1 MKNIHIILFFT
12 LWVILGSCSTYYVS
26 NKQVMEVQQG
36 MSRQNVEKILGKP
49 DYRRFDGGGEEW
61 EYHRISSV
69 LYGNSIK
76 IIVYFADGRVTGM
89 DTFNGDEILLPPPPV
104 VMSPSV
110 VVTNTDPVRPPRYE
124 ESPRRRTL
132 MMRDE
137 VDRFL
142 SDFRMV
148 IMSDEQ
154 IKYIDDVLLDC
165 NFTSAQCGKI
175 IDQISGSDAQMTVMK
190 RMYPQIVDKENFASV
205 VNKLFSSF
213 DRDKMKEYIQA
224 YHGDQRPG
232 DVGYVRPRAMSSA
245 DFDRFFNEYRGK
257 SFESDRTR
265 MLDEVVP
272 PSGFTCAQ
280 CRKLVD
286 MCTFQT
292 DKKNMIKKLYPK
304 IADKKNFSIL
314 TDVFTFEMDKREM
327 REFAESYDSGRN

>member
-1 MKNIHIILFFT
+1 
-12 LWVILGSCSTYYVS
+12 
-26 NKQVMEVQQG
+26 
-36 MSRQNVEKILGKP
+36 
-49 DYRRFDGGGEEW
+49 
-61 EYHRISSV
+61 
-69 LYGNSIK
+69 
-76 IIVYFADGRVTGM
+76 
-89 DTFNGDEILLPPPPV
+89 
-104 VMSPSV
+104 MSPSV

-137 VDRFL
+137 FDRFL

-265 MLDEVVP
+265 M
-272 PSGFTCAQ
+272 
-280 CRKLVD
+280 R
-286 MCTFQT
+286 M
-292 DKKNMIKKLYPK
+292 KLYLLRDSLVPNAVNWW
-304 IADKKNFSIL
+304 ICVLFRQI
-314 TDVFTFEMDKREM
+314 KRI
-327 REFAESYDSGRN
+327 

>member
-1 MKNIHIILFFT
+1 MMH
-12 LWVILGSCSTYYVS
+12 
-26 NKQVMEVQQG
+26 
-36 MSRQNVEKILGKP
+36 
-49 DYRRFDGGGEEW
+49 
-61 EYHRISSV
+61 
-69 LYGNSIK
+69 
-76 IIVYFADGRVTGM
+76 
-89 DTFNGDEILLPPPPV
+89 DEF
-104 VMSPSV
+104 
-110 VVTNTDPVRPPRYE
+110 
-124 ESPRRRTL
+124 
-132 MMRDE
+132 
-137 VDRFL
+137 DRFL

>member
-1 MKNIHIILFFT
+1 
-12 LWVILGSCSTYYVS
+12 
-26 NKQVMEVQQG
+26 
-36 MSRQNVEKILGKP
+36 
-49 DYRRFDGGGEEW
+49 
-61 EYHRISSV
+61 
-69 LYGNSIK
+69 
-76 IIVYFADGRVTGM
+76 
-89 DTFNGDEILLPPPPV
+89 
-104 VMSPSV
+104 
-110 VVTNTDPVRPPRYE
+110 
-124 ESPRRRTL
+124 
-132 MMRDE
+132 
-137 VDRFL
+137 
-142 SDFRMV
+142 
-148 IMSDEQ
+148 
-154 IKYIDDVLLDC
+154 
-165 NFTSAQCGKI
+165 
-175 IDQISGSDAQMTVMK
+175 MTVMK

-232 DVGYVRPRAMSSA
+232 DIGYVRPRAMSSA

>member
-1 MKNIHIILFFT
+1 
-12 LWVILGSCSTYYVS
+12 
-26 NKQVMEVQQG
+26 MEVQQG

-137 VDRFL
+137 FGRFL

-148 IMSDEQ
+148 IMFDEQ

>member
-1 MKNIHIILFFT
+1 MKNIHIILFFA
-12 LWVILGSCSTYYVS
+12 LWVILGSCFTSYVS
-26 NKQVMEVQQG
+26 TKQVMGIHQG
-36 MSRQNVEKILGKP
+36 MPQQSVEKVLGRP
-49 DYRRFDGGGEEW
+49 DYRRFNGDMEEW
-61 EYHRISSV
+61 EFHRDNGTPV
-69 LYGNSIK
+69 LTSEPMTITVQFINK
-76 IIVYFADGRVTGM
+76 EVVGM
-89 DTFNGDEILLPPPPV
+89 DTFKGYGRSRSVSPV
-104 VMSPSV
+104 VMPPSV
-110 VVTNTDPVRPPRYE
+110 IVTNTPSVE

-132 MMRDE
+132 MMHDE
-137 VDRFL
+137 FDRFL

-190 RMYPQIVDKENFASV
+190 RMYPQIVDKENFAPV

-232 DVGYVRPRAMSSA
+232 DVGYVRPRAMSTA

-327 REFAESYDSGRN
+327 REFAESYDSRRN